1 MFISRSSL
9 RIKKLSLY
17 VFCGFVVC
25 FSLHCNV
32 MAATL
37 PQPTA
42 KTAQG
47 EVAGKW
53 ILDDTQKAFLG
64 LPYAAPPVG
73 QLRWRA
79 PQPPATWKGM
89 RDATKFAGRCEQ
101 WHIWNDYIFLDPG
114 PTEDCLYLNVYAPAS
129 ANKTSNLPV
138 MMWIHG
144 GGFAAGASS
153 EPRYTNSAL
162 VPKGVIL
169 VTINYR
175 LNVFGFLASENLAE
189 ESGGHSGNYGLMDMV
204 AALRWIHANI
214 SSFGGDPENVTI
226 FGESAGSFAVNALT
240 TAPEARGLFQKLIG
254 ESGAFFGSAIP
265 MMSTAQRV
273 KRDQQWVDSLGVK
286 NLDELRKLPAEKLI
300 EAAQRKGTIG
310 FAPVVDGAF
319 LPEPVAEA
327 YAAGRQAHVPAII
340 GWNRD
345 ERSGTLS
352 KDMTSAKWKAYADEH
367 YGEHGA
373 QFLTA
378 FPGDSDAQ
386 AVRSADDL
394 TTDSFIAMGA
404 WKWAEVDAKTGR
416 VPVYR
421 YRFDHPAPAEP
432 NHPQGKYAF
441 HSDELEYVFGTL
453 DARQGAAWEPADRK
467 LSEEM
472 IAYWTNFARTGDPN
486 GPRLPQWPR
495 YDKDG
500 FVIHLDDPITAG
512 ADASRAQ
519 FEFLSQQPPSM
530 NTPSADTR

>member
-1 MFISRSSL
+1 MHISRTPL
-9 RIKKLSLY
+9 QIRKHSLY
-17 VFCGFVVC
+17 LVCAFIMC
-25 FSLHCNV
+25 FSFPGNV
-32 MAATL
+32 FAAAG

-42 KTAQG
+42 RTTQG

-53 ILDDTQKAFLG
+53 ILGDTQKTFLG
-64 LPYAAPPVG
+64 IPYATPPVG

-79 PQPPATWKGM
+79 PQPPAAWKGI

-114 PTEDCLYLNVYAPAS
+114 PTEDCLYLNVYVPAS
-129 ANKTSNLPV
+129 ATQTSTLPV
-138 MMWIHG
+138 MFWIHG
-144 GGFAAGASS
+144 GGFAAGAAS

-162 VPKGVIL
+162 VPKDVIL

-175 LNVFGFLASENLAE
+175 LNVFGFLASEDLAKE
-189 ESGGHSGNYGLMDMV
+189 TGGHAGNYGLMDMV
-204 AALRWIHANI
+204 AALRWVHANI
-214 SSFGGDPENVTI
+214 GTFGGDPGNVTI

-240 TAPEARGLFQKLIG
+240 TAPEARGLFQKVIG

-265 MMSTAQRV
+265 MMSTAERA

-300 EAAQRKGTIG
+300 EAAQKKSTIG
-310 FAPVVDGAF
+310 FAPVVDGLF
-319 LPEPVAEA
+319 LPEPVPDA

-352 KDMTSAKWKAYADEH
+352 RDMTAAKWKAYADDH
-367 YGEHGA
+367 YGEHAA

-378 FPGDSDAQ
+378 FPGDSDGQ
-386 AVRSADDL
+386 AVRSADDF
-394 TTDSFIAMGA
+394 TTDSFIAMGG
-404 WKWAEVDAKTGR
+404 WKWAEADAKTGHT
-416 VPVYR
+416 PVYR
-421 YRFDHPAPAEP
+421 YRFDRPAPAEP

-453 DARQGAAWEPADRK
+453 DVRQGATWQPADRK

-472 IAYWTNFARTGDPN
+472 IGYWTDFARTGDPN
-486 GPRLPQWPR
+486 GPGLPQWSR
-495 YDKDG
+495 YDRDG
-500 FVIHLDDPITAG
+500 TVIHLDDPISAG
-512 ADASRAQ
+512 PDRSRAQ
-519 FEFLSQQPPSM
+519 FEFLSQEPSSP
-530 NTPSADTR
+530 NALSTGAR